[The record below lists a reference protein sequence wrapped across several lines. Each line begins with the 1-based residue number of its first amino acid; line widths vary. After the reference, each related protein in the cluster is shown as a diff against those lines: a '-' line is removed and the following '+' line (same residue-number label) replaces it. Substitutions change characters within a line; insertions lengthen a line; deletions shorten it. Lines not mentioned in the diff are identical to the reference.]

1 MIFAGIAFVI
11 GAYIFGSLPHLF
23 LLAKLRGIDLNGDYH
38 QDLWNRGGKALG
50 IAGVIGEFI
59 KGIVPVLVARA
70 LSFDIAVIALAGLA
84 TVCGQMWSVFMR
96 FDGEKGNSIAIAMS
110 LALVPVP
117 ALVAVIPVI
126 IAVVIRTAPRIFA
139 GSRSGNR
146 SPVIGGPYSRSLPL
160 GMLACFLVLP
170 FSAWGFG
177 EPAAVVWC
185 CAALFLAIMLR
196 RLTAGLAGDLKS
208 GTNAMAIVGRRLL
221 YDRATVDWRR

>member
-1 MIFAGIAFVI
+1 MIWANIAVVI
-11 GAYIFGSLPHLF
+11 VAYLFGSLPHLF

-70 LSFDIAVIALAGLA
+70 LGFDIVFIALSGLA
-84 TVCGQMWSVFMR
+84 TVCGQMWPVFMR

-110 LALVPVP
+110 LALLPVP
-117 ALVAVIPVI
+117 ALVAIIPVVV
-126 IAVVIRTAPRIFA
+126 AVVVRTAPRIFHVS
-139 GSRSGNR
+139 GSRSR
-146 SPVIGGPYSRSLPL
+146 PPVIGGPFSRSLPL

-177 EPAAVVWC
+177 
-185 CAALFLAIMLR
+185 
-196 RLTAGLAGDLKS
+196 
-208 GTNAMAIVGRRLL
+208 
-221 YDRATVDWRR
+221 